1 MHIIIREGDIMK
13 KSYFDYYPELE
24 DDEIFSE
31 ENYYDEDSEENYPSA
46 EEYNRIHKQK
56 YDKF

>member
-1 MHIIIREGDIMK
+1 MT
-13 KSYFDYYPELE
+13 KSYFNSFDELE

-31 ENYYDEDSEENYPSA
+31 DEDYDYESEENYPTA

-56 YDKF
+56 YDLF

>member
-1 MHIIIREGDIMK
+1 MK
-13 KSYFDYYPELE
+13 NSYFDFFEELE
-24 DDEIFSE
+24 DDKLFSE
-31 ENYYDEDSEENYPSA
+31 ENYYDDDLEENYPSA